1 MALPISYNVRN
12 LTVRWQVTLLSI
24 IGIGLVVAVFVVLL
38 AMVSGFRLAL
48 RATGIP
54 GNAMVVQRGSLD
66 ELTSWVP
73 LNQRQLI
80 VVDSR
85 VARDKDGQPLA
96 SPEMVVVTNLPR
108 RVDGMSTNVTLRGVS
123 PKAFEVRGGI
133 EIVKGRSF
141 TPGLYE
147 VIVGE
152 RIAER
157 MAGLDLGTTMKAQKK
172 DWQIVGI
179 FRSRGGAFESEI
191 WGDLDT
197 MGPAFLRTGGSNSLV
212 VRMKDP
218 SDTPAFDKTI
228 RDDPRMHLQAV
239 AEDQYYADKAGP
251 VSAALMGLAIFVAIV
266 MGIGA
271 VFGAMNTMYAI
282 VAARTRE
289 IGTLRALGFSRR
301 AILFSFVVE
310 SIFLAL
316 IGGVVGI
323 LLALPT
329 NGLGGATGVG
339 FAELAFAFKV
349 TPLTVASGLAF
360 AVAMGLAGGLLPAF
374 RAARLPIT
382 SALREA

>member
-24 IGIGLVVAVFVVLL
+24 AGIGLVVAVFVVLL

-54 GNAMVVQRGSLD
+54 GNAMVVQRGSAD
-66 ELTSWVP
+66 ELTSWVL

-152 RIAER
+152 RIA
-157 MAGLDLGTTMKAQKK
+157 
-172 DWQIVGI
+172 
-179 FRSRGGAFESEI
+179 
-191 WGDLDT
+191 
-197 MGPAFLRTGGSNSLV
+197 
-212 VRMKDP
+212 
-218 SDTPAFDKTI
+218 
-228 RDDPRMHLQAV
+228 
-239 AEDQYYADKAGP
+239 
-251 VSAALMGLAIFVAIV
+251 
-266 MGIGA
+266 
-271 VFGAMNTMYAI
+271 
-282 VAARTRE
+282 
-289 IGTLRALGFSRR
+289 
-301 AILFSFVVE
+301 
-310 SIFLAL
+310 
-316 IGGVVGI
+316 
-323 LLALPT
+323 
-329 NGLGGATGVG
+329 
-339 FAELAFAFKV
+339 
-349 TPLTVASGLAF
+349 SG
-360 AVAMGLAGGLLPAF
+360 
-374 RAARLPIT
+374 
-382 SALREA
+382 